1 MKRWLVCSGGRGF
14 DLHRGMLKLI
24 SHTLLLAFSWQ
35 ALAPAA
41 RACDTAATAT
51 PESTCVVM
59 EREGARGVWFA
70 LETADELR
78 KHKLEV
84 SELRLQI
91 RSYEQ
96 MALARE
102 VQVHTY
108 LDVITLKDSAIKTAE
123 TNMGAFARQAR
134 EAREAERAARDELH
148 AWYRSPAL
156 WAAVGGILVTGIVAA
171 LEVRE

>member
-1 MKRWLVCSGGRGF
+1 MPRI
-14 DLHRGMLKLI
+14 I
-24 SHTLLLAFSWQ
+24 SRLLLLAFSWQ
-35 ALAPAA
+35 ALTPAA
-41 RACDTAATAT
+41 RACDTVATAT
-51 PESTCVVM
+51 VESTCVVM
-59 EREGARGVWFA
+59 EREGARGVWFV

-78 KHKLEV
+78 KYKLEV
-84 SELRLQI
+84 PELRLQI

-96 MALARE
+96 MAAARE

-123 TNMGAFARQAR
+123 DNMGAFARQAR
-134 EAREAERAARDELH
+134 EAREAERKARDELG

-156 WAAVGGILVTGIVAA
+156 WAAIGGILVTGIVVA

>member
-1 MKRWLVCSGGRGF
+1 MKRWLSCLVAA
-14 DLHRGMLKLI
+14 
-24 SHTLLLAFSWQ
+24 AFSTA
-35 ALAPAA
+35 ALTPPA
-41 RACDTAATAT
+41 RACDTMATAT
-51 PESTCVVM
+51 AESTCVVM

-78 KHKLEV
+78 KCKLEAP
-84 SELRLQI
+84 ELRLQI

-102 VQVHTY
+102 VQVKTY
-108 LDVITLKDSAIKTAE
+108 LDVIELKDSAIKTAE
-123 TNMGAFARQAR
+123 GSMGAFARQAR
-134 EAREAERAARDELH
+134 EAREVERKARDELG

-156 WAAVGGILVTGIVAA
+156 WAALGGILVTGIVVA